1 MSVLGSFLRGA
12 VAGVIGLGVVSW
24 LVSTCCAEETAD
36 EAEPREEE

>member
-1 MSVLGSFLRGA
+1 MGSLGTFLCGPGA
-12 VAGVIGLGVVSW
+12 GDIGLGVVSW